1 MKKVVVIHLGE
12 GELVAPVTFLGQD
25 VELQRIGCG
34 GDPARIRAV
43 IAEHDGQAD
52 AIGLE
57 YMPAALH
64 LGGEVMPH
72 TIGVTLPGTAQT
84 TPVVDGGGVRPEL
97 ERWGIILAERA
108 NPLIFNQK
116 RVLLTPGVNHEGL
129 AQALARRGSATR
141 FADPQLFF
149 GLPDAP
155 GVGSAQTLDQAAAP
169 TLEALKDAPFDLLAG
184 GSGAPRNQGSFIWA
198 DILAGDIATI
208 RRFAPERLEHKIV
221 IVEAASDEDI
231 ADLRE
236 RGAATLITMMPSLA
250 GKGEIARHSAA
261 TIEALLAALR
271 PDPSAPLTEDVYLDL
286 LADLDWAPAVVALQS
301 SEAGINKFAFVIH
314 PLSIKFIHQY
324 PPFHW
329 TRYIPDDIVE
339 SVAAYTPPIFVG
351 KITGGRSPAT
361 GQRIE
366 GYLISLGATPRQM
379 MQHKPRFTYDLL
391 NQSAH
396 LAERLGA
403 RIMGL
408 GAFTSVVG
416 DAGITVAHEADIA
429 ITSGNSLTVAATLE
443 TAKIAVRAMGR
454 DDLTH
459 GRIMIIGA
467 TGSIG
472 SALARLAAQAT
483 KDVVLVSI
491 EPEKLID
498 LKRLIERETPGCRV
512 VIATHSAELAGECG
526 LILTATSAF
535 GQRVIDVTRCAPG
548 AVICDVA
555 RPPDINAAEAALR
568 PDVLV
573 IESGEVLIPGEVEIG
588 YDIGLPPKTVYACLA
603 ETSLLA
609 MDGRFEDYTLG
620 RNITPERVKEIYR
633 LYKKHGYRLAPMR
646 SFEEYVTEEQLLH
659 KRKLA
664 EELRADPE
672 LFARRQAEARE
683 HLKSIPAMSKGVRLR
698 KGKGKNSAAW
708 GWAGVGAV
716 ALSLFAIR
724 RQSRSR

>member
-1 MKKVVVIHLGE
+1 MKKVLIIHLGE
-12 GELVAPVTFLGQD
+12 GDHVSSVTFLGQD
-25 VELQRIGCG
+25 VELRRVGCG
-34 GDPARIRAV
+34 GDAGRVRDLIT
-43 IAEHDGQAD
+43 EHDGAVD

-57 YMPAALH
+57 YMPASLH
-64 LGGEVMPH
+64 LGDTRLPH
-72 TIGVTLPGTAQT
+72 TVGATLSGGART
-84 TPVVDGGGVRPEL
+84 TPVVDGSGVRAEL

-108 NPLIFNQK
+108 QPLIFNQK
-116 RVLLTPGVNHEGL
+116 RVLMTPGVNHEGL
-129 AQALARRGSATR
+129 TQALARRSSAMR

-155 GVGSAQTLDQAAAP
+155 GVGSAQTLDQVAGA
-169 TLEALKDAPFDLLAG
+169 TLEALKDAPFELLAG
-184 GSGAPRNQGSFIWA
+184 AVGTPHHPGMFVWA
-198 DILAGDIATI
+198 DVLAGDMATI
-208 RRFAPERLEHKIV
+208 RRFAPQRLDHRIV

-231 ADLRE
+231 ADLRQ
-236 RGAATLITMMPSLA
+236 RGVTMLVTLMPSLE
-250 GKGEIARHSAA
+250 GKGKVARHSAA
-261 TIEALLAALR
+261 TVEALLAALR
-271 PDPSAPLTEDVYLDL
+271 PDPSAPLTEDTYLDL
-286 LADLDWAPAVVALQS
+286 LADLDWAPAVSVLQQ
-301 SEAGINKFAFVIH
+301 EEVGINKFAFVIH
-314 PLSIKFIHQY
+314 PLSTRFIHEY

-329 TRYIPDDIVE
+329 TRYIPDEIVE
-339 SVAAYTPPIFVG
+339 AAAAYVPPVFVG
-351 KITGGRSPAT
+351 KITGGRSPVT

-379 MQHKPRFTYDLL
+379 MKHSPRFTYNLL
-391 NQSAH
+391 NQAAH

-454 DDLTH
+454 DDMTR

-472 SALARLAAQAT
+472 SACARLAAQAT

-498 LKRLIERETPGCRV
+498 LKRKIEHETPGARV
-512 VIATHSAELAGECG
+512 VISTHADSLAGECD

-535 GQRVIDVTRCAPG
+535 GQRVLDVTECKPG

-555 RPPDINAAEAALR
+555 RPPDISAAEAALR

-573 IESGEVLIPGEVEIG
+573 IESGEVLIPGDVEVG
-588 YDIGLPPKTVYACLA
+588 YDIGLPPRTVYACLA

-609 MDGRFEDYTLG
+609 MEGRFEDYTLG

-633 LYKKHGYRLAPMR
+633 LYKKHGYQLAPLR
-646 SFEEYVTEEQLLH
+646 SFEEYITEEQLMH
-659 KRKLA
+659 KRELA
-664 EELRADPE
+664 AALRADPE
-672 LFARRQAEARE
+672 LFARRKAEAKE
-683 HLKSIPAMSKGVRLR
+683 HLKSIPKNSKGVSASRR
-698 KGKGKNSAAW
+698 GKTSAAW

-716 ALSLFAIR
+716 ALSLVALR
-724 RQSRSR
+724 RQARAR